1 MFKPKVVLLTAS
13 LFLISGITVTK
24 VVQAQNNQNNLQTS
38 TSRKKTETELISI
51 AETALKTENDILV
64 NGNIE
69 NALSR
74 NPLALRAREA
84 FKKRFETI
92 LERRKFLTARK
103 IGFRGFQT
111 QLEVKKIQIDGDMAT
126 LEATEKTVRNY
137 DLSIMPPD
145 TPNTTASYTD
155 HLFTFVL
162 RNGQWD
168 LSSNQL
174 LNVPSPPTKPDEKS
188 VPVDP
193 SVTPADPLAP
203 PTDVKS
209 NLASQQVASAWKS
222 IFNIFKSF
230 SKQKLA
236 KV

>member
-1 MFKPKVVLLTAS
+1 MFKPKVILLIAS
-13 LFLISGITVTK
+13 LFLISGITATK
-24 VVQAQNNQNNLQTS
+24 VVQAQNNQNNVQTS
-38 TSRKKTETELISI
+38 ASRKEIETELISI
-51 AETALKTENDILV
+51 AEAALKTENDILV

-74 NPLALRAREA
+74 NLQALKAREA
-84 FKKRFETI
+84 FIKRFETI

-111 QLEVKKIQIDGDMAT
+111 QLEVKKVQINEDTAT

-145 TPNTTASYTD
+145 TPKTTASYTD

-168 LSSNQL
+168 LSSDQL

-193 SVTPADPLAP
+193 SVTPANSLVP

-209 NLASQQVASAWKS
+209 NLAPQQVASAWKN
-222 IFNIFKSF
+222 IFTIFKSS
-230 SKQKLA
+230 SK
-236 KV
+236 